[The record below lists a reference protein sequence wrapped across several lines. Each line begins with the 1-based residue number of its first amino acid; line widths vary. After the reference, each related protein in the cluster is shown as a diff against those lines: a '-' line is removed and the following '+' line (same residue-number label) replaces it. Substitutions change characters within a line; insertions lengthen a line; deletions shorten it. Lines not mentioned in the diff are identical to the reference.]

1 MISHNYKPRQ
11 RGTELCAKLLD
22 FELGKRREEAWTMNF
37 CYASNTHCREIV
49 VILTIWI
56 VHVLFFTISKPA
68 NIWPAALE
76 IRLSGVSVA
85 CWRIQC
91 RWTGWVTQHQAKQAF
106 EFVMFS
112 NVLPN
117 YCLLPMLVGGLS
129 NAASGKAGLQGLE
142 FVMFFKVLPN
152 YCLLLMSVNGSSNA
166 ASGKACFWICD
177 VL

>member
-1 MISHNYKPRQ
+1 MTGL
-11 RGTELCAKLLD
+11 GTWRE
-22 FELGKRREEAWTMNF
+22 KRRRLNNVFWYVA
-37 CYASNTHCREIV
+37 NTHCREIV
-49 VILTIWI
+49 VVLTIWI
-56 VHVLFFTISKPA
+56 VQFLFFTISKSA
-68 NIWPAALE
+68 NIWPVALE

-129 NAASGKAGLQGLE
+129 NAASGKIGLVNWWC
-142 FVMFFKVLPN
+142 FVMFCPTIA
-152 YCLLLMSVNGSSNA
+152 YCQCRWTGWVTQHQAKQG
-166 ASGKACFWICD
+166 FWICD
-177 VL
+177 VFVMFCPTIAYFQCWWMGS